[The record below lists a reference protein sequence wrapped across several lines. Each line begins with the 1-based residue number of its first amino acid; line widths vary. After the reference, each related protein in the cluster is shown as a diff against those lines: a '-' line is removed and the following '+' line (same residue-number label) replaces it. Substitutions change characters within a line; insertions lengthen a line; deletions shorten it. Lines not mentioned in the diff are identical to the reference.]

1 MMRSTALCELEAYVG
16 LSGVKRDIYGIVELV
31 EANWEKQ
38 KALTKPD
45 DAKLNRCFVGNPG
58 TGKTECAKIF
68 GKVLKELGILSD
80 GRNIVI
86 GAQDL
91 IGDAVGVS
99 ETNVKELFAR
109 AEGKVVIIDEAY
121 AFDDSGYGKDVI
133 NSMLT

>member
-1 MMRSTALCELEAYVG
+1 VRS
-16 LSGVKRDIYGIVELV
+16 
-31 EANWEKQ
+31 
-38 KALTKPD
+38 
-45 DAKLNRCFVGNPG
+45 
-58 TGKTECAKIF
+58 
-68 GKVLKELGILSD
+68 ELGILSD